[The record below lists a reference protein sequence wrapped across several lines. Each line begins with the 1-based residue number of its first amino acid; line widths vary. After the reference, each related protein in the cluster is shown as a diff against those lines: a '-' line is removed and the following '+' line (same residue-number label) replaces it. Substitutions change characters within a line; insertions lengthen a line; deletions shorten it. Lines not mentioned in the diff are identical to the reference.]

1 MHQPEEACSPG
12 VATRLAKRRSMD
24 GAVPSTPPSSGK
36 GKRRDAPSDYRADVS
51 RALDVPA
58 GSSGATDEEMHDRS
72 PRESRSVSSD
82 DADVRE
88 DIAAVA
94 REAAVDRKV
103 RVPSARQT
111 PPLSMDDC
119 VSETRERARTKH
131 ATSRCFPSVRRTRVD
146 EIVHSR
152 AVFFFFFFPRQMS
165 SSVDPDASLPN
176 PSSTHILTT
185 YSCLFT
191 THDRRH
197 RDGMTRRHPRRS
209 RGSWGTRNARFSY
222 GRTVSRFPA
231 ATAATD
237 LATAAT
243 ASPTKP
249 SAGPPTT
256 CSGSKRVRQ

>member
-51 RALDVPA
+51 RALDLDAAADVPE

-103 RVPSARQT
+103 RVLWARQT
-111 PPLSMDDC
+111 PPLSIDDG
-119 VSETRERARTKH
+119 VSETRDVPL
-131 ATSRCFPSVRRTRVD
+131 FPLGSWNAGGRNRSLEGR
-146 EIVHSR
+146 
-152 AVFFFFFFPRQMS
+152 FFFSFFRFFVKCFRVIPTPR
-165 SSVDPDASLPN
+165 ASEPPLEK
-176 PSSTHILTT
+176 TATDDVLLAFHDTRH
-185 YSCLFT
+185 T
-191 THDRRH
+191 THVTET
-197 RDGMTRRHPRRS
+197 G
-209 RGSWGTRNARFSY
+209 
-222 GRTVSRFPA
+222 
-231 ATAATD
+231 
-237 LATAAT
+237 
-243 ASPTKP
+243 
-249 SAGPPTT
+249 
-256 CSGSKRVRQ
+256 

>member
-36 GKRRDAPSDYRADVS
+36 GKRRDALVRLPRRRLTDA
-51 RALDVPA
+51 AADVPA

-72 PRESRSVSSD
+72 FRESRSVSSD
-82 DADVRE
+82 DADARE

-111 PPLSMDDC
+111 PPLSIDDS
-119 VSETRERARTKH
+119 VSETRERERTKH
-131 ATSRCFPSVRRTRVD
+131 ARRPVVSPRFVNAGGRNRETRG
-146 EIVHSR
+146 R
-152 AVFFFFFFPRQMS
+152 FFFFVFREMFS
-165 SSVDPDASLPN
+165 GDPDARDKEPPL
-176 PSSTHILTT
+176 THLLTT
-185 YSCLFT
+185 SYCLFT

-197 RDGMTRRHPRRS
+197 RNGMTRRRPRRS

-222 GRTVSRFPA
+222 GRTVSRFPVA
-231 ATAATD
+231 SAT
-237 LATAAT
+237 T
-243 ASPTKP
+243 ASPT
-249 SAGPPTT
+249 
-256 CSGSKRVRQ
+256 RL

>member
-51 RALDVPA
+51 RALDLDAAADVPE

-103 RVPSARQT
+103 RVPIGASDAAALDRRQRFREARARAN
-111 PPLSMDDC
+111 
-119 VSETRERARTKH
+119 ETRRDVPL
-131 ATSRCFPSVRRTRVD
+131 FPLGSWNAGGRNRSLEGR
-146 EIVHSR
+146 
-152 AVFFFFFFPRQMS
+152 FFFRFF
-165 SSVDPDASLPN
+165 V
-176 PSSTHILTT
+176 
-185 YSCLFT
+185 
-191 THDRRH
+191 
-197 RDGMTRRHPRRS
+197 
-209 RGSWGTRNARFSY
+209 FS
-222 GRTVSRFPA
+222 
-231 ATAATD
+231 
-237 LATAAT
+237 
-243 ASPTKP
+243 
-249 SAGPPTT
+249 
-256 CSGSKRVRQ
+256 

>member
-51 RALDVPA
+51 RALDLDAAADVPE

-103 RVPSARQT
+103 RVLWARQT
-111 PPLSMDDC
+111 PQLSIDDG
-119 VSETRERARTKH
+119 VSETRDVPL
-131 ATSRCFPSVRRTRVD
+131 FPLGSWNAGGRNRSLEGR
-146 EIVHSR
+146 
-152 AVFFFFFFPRQMS
+152 FFFFVFSFFREMFS
-165 SSVDPDASLPN
+165 SDPDASCFRTP
-176 PSSTHILTT
+176 
-185 YSCLFT
+185 
-191 THDRRH
+191 
-197 RDGMTRRHPRRS
+197 TRKD
-209 RGSWGTRNARFSY
+209 SY
-222 GRTVSRFPA
+222 
-231 ATAATD
+231 
-237 LATAAT
+237 
-243 ASPTKP
+243 
-249 SAGPPTT
+249 
-256 CSGSKRVRQ
+256 

>member
-1 MHQPEEACSPG
+1 MHQDSGRDAENSTTKERNATDSRAASDTARRTMHQPEEACSPG

-82 DADVRE
+82 DADARE

-152 AVFFFFFFPRQMS
+152 AVFFFFFFS
-165 SSVDPDASLPN
+165 
-176 PSSTHILTT
+176 PSNV
-185 YSCLFT
+185 FE
-191 THDRRH
+191 R
-197 RDGMTRRHPRRS
+197 
-209 RGSWGTRNARFSY
+209 
-222 GRTVSRFPA
+222 
-231 ATAATD
+231 
-237 LATAAT
+237 
-243 ASPTKP
+243 
-249 SAGPPTT
+249 
-256 CSGSKRVRQ
+256 

>member
-51 RALDVPA
+51 RALDLDAAADVPE

-103 RVPSARQT
+103 RVLWARQT
-111 PPLSMDDC
+111 PPLSIDDG
-119 VSETRERARTKH
+119 VSETRDVPL
-131 ATSRCFPSVRRTRVD
+131 FPLGSWNAGGRNR
-146 EIVHSR
+146 SLG
-152 AVFFFFFFPRQMS
+152 AVFFFRFF
-165 SSVDPDASLPN
+165 V
-176 PSSTHILTT
+176 
-185 YSCLFT
+185 
-191 THDRRH
+191 
-197 RDGMTRRHPRRS
+197 
-209 RGSWGTRNARFSY
+209 FS
-222 GRTVSRFPA
+222 
-231 ATAATD
+231 
-237 LATAAT
+237 
-243 ASPTKP
+243 
-249 SAGPPTT
+249 
-256 CSGSKRVRQ
+256 

>member
-82 DADVRE
+82 DADARE

-103 RVPSARQT
+103 RVLSARQT
-111 PPLSMDDC
+111 PPLSIDDG
-119 VSETRERARTKH
+119 VSETRERERTKH
-131 ATSRCFPSVRRTRVD
+131 ATSRCFPSVRGTRVD
-146 EIVHSR
+146 EIVHSS
-152 AVFFFFFFPRQMS
+152 AVFFFRFFHRFFVKCFRVIPKHSR
-165 SSVDPDASLPN
+165 ASEPPLEK
-176 PSSTHILTT
+176 TATDDVLLAFHDTRH
-185 YSCLFT
+185 T
-191 THDRRH
+191 THVTET
-197 RDGMTRRHPRRS
+197 G
-209 RGSWGTRNARFSY
+209 
-222 GRTVSRFPA
+222 
-231 ATAATD
+231 
-237 LATAAT
+237 
-243 ASPTKP
+243 
-249 SAGPPTT
+249 
-256 CSGSKRVRQ
+256 

>member
-51 RALDVPA
+51 RALDLDAAADVPE

-103 RVPSARQT
+103 RVLSARQT
-111 PPLSMDDC
+111 PPLSIDDG
-119 VSETRERARTKH
+119 VSETKH
-131 ATSRCFPSVRRTRVD
+131 ATSRCFPSVRGTRVD
-146 EIVHSR
+146 EIVQGR
-152 AVFFFFFFPRQMS
+152 FFFSFFRFFVFSFFREMFS
-165 SSVDPDASLPN
+165 SDPDASCFRTP
-176 PSSTHILTT
+176 
-185 YSCLFT
+185 
-191 THDRRH
+191 
-197 RDGMTRRHPRRS
+197 TRKD
-209 RGSWGTRNARFSY
+209 SY
-222 GRTVSRFPA
+222 
-231 ATAATD
+231 
-237 LATAAT
+237 
-243 ASPTKP
+243 
-249 SAGPPTT
+249 
-256 CSGSKRVRQ
+256 